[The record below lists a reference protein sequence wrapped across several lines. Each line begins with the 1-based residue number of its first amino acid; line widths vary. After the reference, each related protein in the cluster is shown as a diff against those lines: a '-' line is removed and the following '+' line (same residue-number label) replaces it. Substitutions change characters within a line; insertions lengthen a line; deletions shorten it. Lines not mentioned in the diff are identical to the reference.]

1 MKVFLR
7 EYGIFA
13 LTIKFIP
20 YCRFGILVIAWRTIQ
35 VIATIRKN
43 QFEKWKKWCLAL
55 ARFRPKIGQKLSFS
69 TAENK
74 EFLVVLQELGN
85 NVFRILHK
93 NCRLC
98 KKNEIISVKF
108 FLSWIFSSAW
118 FLSDFI
124 TFYLVLQSNI
134 NMS

>member
-43 QFEKWKKWCLAL
+43 QFEKWKK
-55 ARFRPKIGQKLSFS
+55 
-69 TAENK
+69 
-74 EFLVVLQELGN
+74 
-85 NVFRILHK
+85 
-93 NCRLC
+93 
-98 KKNEIISVKF
+98 
-108 FLSWIFSSAW
+108 
-118 FLSDFI
+118 
-124 TFYLVLQSNI
+124 
-134 NMS
+134 